1 VLGRAHVVNGDTF
14 RLGDRTIR
22 LSGID
27 APEARQTCDG
37 VPGLRECGVV
47 AAEQLR
53 RRIESREVAC
63 DVEGRDDYD
72 RLIATCLIGGRDLS
86 EWMVRDGWALAFV
99 RYSTRYQAAEAQA
112 KASRLGI
119 WQTSFEPPWDYRAG
133 RWRTDTASAPDACPI
148 KGNISAKGERIY
160 HTPWGSRWYAKTV
173 IDASKGERWFCSE
186 REALDAGWRASK
198 T

>member
-1 VLGRAHVVNGDTF
+1 
-14 RLGDRTIR
+14 
-22 LSGID
+22 
-27 APEARQTCDG
+27 
-37 VPGLRECGVV
+37 
-47 AAEQLR
+47 
-53 RRIESREVAC
+53 
-63 DVEGRDDYD
+63 
-72 RLIATCLIGGRDLS
+72 
-86 EWMVRDGWALAFV
+86 MVRDGWALAFV

-112 KASRLGI
+112 RASRLGI

-160 HTPWGSRWYAKTV
+160 HTPWGSRSYAKTV
-173 IDASKGERWFCSE
+173 IDTSKGERWFCSE